1 MKELFIAISDKLQ
14 TDVADLRWIDFDL
27 GQLEQEN
34 LPPVSFPCALIGL
47 EEAIFEDLSQNG
59 QQAEMIINIRVAFKV
74 FERTHN
80 KVPENFRLVGLAH
93 LDTIDAINTALSGLA
108 AGGASG
114 LKRTSVIQ
122 EKRADLRVYTL
133 SYSTLYTDIPES
145 PYVPPETLPGF
156 CIDAQFE

>member
-1 MKELFIAISDKLQ
+1 MKELFLAISDKLQ
-14 TDVADLRWIDFDL
+14 EDVEALRWIDFDL
-27 GQLEQEN
+27 GQLEQEE

-59 QQAEMIINIRVAFKV
+59 QQAVMVINIRLAFKV
-74 FERTHN
+74 FERTHS
-80 KVPENFRLVGLAH
+80 KTQEDFRLIGLAH
-93 LDTIDAINTALSGLA
+93 LDTLDAVNAALAGLS
-108 AGGASG
+108 AGGAGG
-114 LKRTSVIQ
+114 LKRTSIVQ

-156 CIDAQFE
+156 CIDAEFE